1 MKFECLLSLVLDY
14 FITRSDGKF
23 AYSSGTSI
31 GELLGE
37 SQMKDFL
44 VGRVSELI
52 STQWPSLVLVTE
64 MVESNFEA
72 ANC

>member
-1 MKFECLLSLVLDY
+1 MKFECLLSLVPDY

-37 SQMKDFL
+37 SQMKDFP
-44 VGRVSELI
+44 VGRVFGAHFDAMAVI
-52 STQWPSLVLVTE
+52 GF
-64 MVESNFEA
+64 SNGDG
-72 ANC
+72 